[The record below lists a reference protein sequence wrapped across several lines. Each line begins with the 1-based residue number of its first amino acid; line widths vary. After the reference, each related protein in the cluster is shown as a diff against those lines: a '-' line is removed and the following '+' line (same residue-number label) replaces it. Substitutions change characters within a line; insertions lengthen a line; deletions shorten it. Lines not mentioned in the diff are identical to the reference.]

1 MRKYLRLLYRILF
14 FKVNYNTILFNFK
27 YFPFKIAMEF
37 PVLVSKNVYLREL
50 NGTVEIPSQFYFG
63 MISIGEYCIGVF
75 DEKYSRSIWQV
86 SGKIIFRGKAF
97 LGHGTKLSV
106 GKDGLI
112 DFGKNFSITAESCLL
127 CSTMIKFGDDVL
139 MSWDIQVMD
148 TDLHSITDD
157 KGCVI
162 NPAKEIKIGNHVWI
176 GSRSLILKGANI
188 PDDSIIGAQSVVSK
202 SLADKNTLY
211 VGSPVR
217 AVKRNINWIN

>member
-1 MRKYLRLLYRILF
+1 
-14 FKVNYNTILFNFK
+14 
-27 YFPFKIAMEF
+27 
-37 PVLVSKNVYLREL
+37 
-50 NGTVEIPSQFYFG
+50 
-63 MISIGEYCIGVF
+63 
-75 DEKYSRSIWQV
+75 
-86 SGKIIFRGKAF
+86 
-97 LGHGTKLSV
+97 
-106 GKDGLI
+106 
-112 DFGKNFSITAESCLL
+112 
-127 CSTMIKFGDDVL
+127 
-139 MSWDIQVMD
+139 MD